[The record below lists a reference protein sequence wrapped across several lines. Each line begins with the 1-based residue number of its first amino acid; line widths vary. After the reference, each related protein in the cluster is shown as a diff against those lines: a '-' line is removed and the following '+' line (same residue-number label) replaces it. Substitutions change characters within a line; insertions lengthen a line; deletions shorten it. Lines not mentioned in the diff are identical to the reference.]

1 MGPQAQS
8 QLGKTSSHSAIAPQ
22 SPVARFA
29 LSLGESAMA
38 DLRGESPNLSDP
50 DVFKE
55 LERWEAILQ
64 TMPELYEDDAEDCD
78 EDIAPP
84 DLTPDL

>member
-1 MGPQAQS
+1 
-8 QLGKTSSHSAIAPQ
+8 
-22 SPVARFA
+22 
-29 LSLGESAMA
+29 MA